1 MASPLSSLRRIQLHL
16 KQNYPSDTPVTKE
29 VPSPELPEHPAPENK
44 PGHAVA
50 DAPIA
55 YVAAGGAA
63 MPAPHPVDDKP
74 AKGKPAKASAPRA
87 RPDAWQAVK
96 EERRAVLREDAADPV
111 QPGPTAREQ
120 VLATVAK
127 LPGLPGVYRYF
138 DANQNVLYV
147 GKARNLKNR
156 VSSYFQK
163 NLSSPRIAMMV
174 SQIAHLETTVTH
186 SEAEALILENNLIKA
201 LKPRYNILFRDDKS
215 YPYLKLTGGDYPRMA
230 YYRGALDKKNQYFG
244 PFPSAW
250 AVKESMQ
257 LLQKVFMLRTCED
270 SVFSNRTRPCLL
282 HQIGRCSGPCVDL
295 VAQEDYKR
303 DVDNAAK
310 FLRGRQGE
318 VLDELQNKM
327 LGFAE
332 NLQFE
337 RAASVRNQIQAL
349 SRVLHAQS
357 METVGDADVDVIAV
371 VVQGGRAC
379 VNLAMVRGGRHLGD
393 RAYFPTHVGDSIED
407 AVSDTSIEVEVLAA
421 FLAQHYADKFIP
433 STLIL
438 NIDFDMPELILA
450 LTEQCGHRINL
461 VFQPQG
467 QRRQWLEMA
476 CKGAEISLARLL
488 SEQGSQQARTRALAD
503 VLGLDS
509 DLDALRIE
517 CFDISHTAGEATQA
531 SCVVFHH
538 HQMQNGEYR
547 RYNINDI
554 TPGDDYA
561 AMRQVLM
568 RRYEKVANGE
578 GVMPDIALIDGGKG
592 QVEMARQVFTEL
604 GLDIGNIVGVAKGE
618 GRRVGLETLI
628 FADGRDAQEL
638 GKESAALMLVAM
650 IRDEAHRFAI
660 TGMRAKRAKARQ
672 ASRLEEIEGI
682 GAKRRQ
688 RLLARFG
695 GLRGVVDAS
704 IEDLMSVEG
713 ISSTLAEEIYRQLH

>member
-1 MASPLSSLRRIQLHL
+1 
-16 KQNYPSDTPVTKE
+16 VTKE
-29 VPSPELPEHPAPENK
+29 VRSNEQPDVPATSEARPEAGLEVHEAPA
-44 PGHAVA
+44 V
-50 DAPIA
+50 

-63 MPAPHPVDDKP
+63 MPVMP
-74 AKGKPAKASAPRA
+74 AEPSKRTRAARNRAKAEGQPEAAPRA
-87 RPDAWQAVK
+87 RPDAWQAMK
-96 EERRAVLREDAADPV
+96 EELSATISKDAEEGVKPSAS
-111 QPGPTAREQ
+111 TREQ

-138 DANQNVLYV
+138 DAEDKVLYV

-174 SQIAHLETTVTH
+174 SQIARLETTVTH
-186 SEAEALILENNLIKA
+186 SEAEALILENNLIKT

-215 YPYLKLTGGDYPRMA
+215 YPYLKITGGDAPRMA

-257 LLQKVFMLRTCED
+257 LLQKVFKLRTCED
-270 SVFSNRTRPCLL
+270 SVFHNRTRPCLL

-295 VAQEDYKR
+295 IAPEDYRR

-310 FLRGRQGE
+310 FLRGRQTE
-318 VLDELQNKM
+318 VLEDLNTKM
-327 LGFAE
+327 LSYAE
-332 NLQFE
+332 NLKFE
-337 RAASVRNQIQAL
+337 QAASVRNQIQAL
-349 SRVLHAQS
+349 SKVLHAQS
-357 METVGDADVDVIAV
+357 METTGDADVDIIAV

-393 RAYFPTHVGDSIED
+393 RAYFPTQVGEALEES
-407 AVSDTSIEVEVLAA
+407 SIEVEVLAA
-421 FLAQHYADKFIP
+421 FLAQHYGDKFIP
-433 STLIL
+433 STFIL
-438 NIDFDMPELILA
+438 NTFFDMPELIAA

-467 QRRQWLEMA
+467 QRRQWLELA
-476 CKGAEISLARLL
+476 QKGAEISLARLL

-503 VLGLDS
+503 ALALES
-509 DLDALRIE
+509 EDLESLRIE

-561 AMRQVLM
+561 AMRQVLT
-568 RRYEKVANGE
+568 RRYEKVAGGE

-592 QVEMARQVFTEL
+592 QVEMARQVFSEL
-604 GLDIGNIVGVAKGE
+604 GLDVSSIVGVAKGE

-628 FADGRDAQEL
+628 FADGRAPQEL

-660 TGMRAKRAKARQ
+660 TGMRAKRAKTRQ

-688 RLLARFG
+688 KLLARFG
-695 GLRGVVDAS
+695 GLRGVIDAS
-704 IEDLMSVEG
+704 VEDLMSVEG
-713 ISSTLAEEIYRQLH
+713 ISGTLAEEIYRQLH